1 MIIHGL
7 SMAIGAAVAVVVML
21 AAFAVFSETEKP
33 LNLVDTPPIKIT
45 AATLVENGSPRLGE
59 KDAPVTIVEFG
70 DYQCFFCN
78 KFYHDTEKKLVS
90 DFVDTGKIS
99 WVFKDFTIIGPD
111 SVSAAIGARCAADQ
125 NMFWEYHDILYE
137 NWDGENNGWASAEH
151 LEEFAVLIGL
161 NQKEW
166 LECVQSGKHVPSL
179 QASNDDAK
187 ALGISGTPAFFIIG
201 PNGVTALS
209 GAQPYDVFARVIN
222 EQMG

>member
-1 MIIHGL
+1 M
-7 SMAIGAAVAVVVML
+7 
-21 AAFAVFSETEKP
+21 
-33 LNLVDTPPIKIT
+33 D
-45 AATLVENGSPRLGE
+45 
-59 KDAPVTIVEFG
+59 
-70 DYQCFFCN
+70 
-78 KFYHDTEKKLVS
+78 
-90 DFVDTGKIS
+90 
-99 WVFKDFTIIGPD
+99 D